1 MESAPTVNRPPPRQV
16 RTGHDLRAESL
27 LLLVVLTWAANYPV
41 TKYGIA
47 QLDIFVFNAIRYVVA
62 SLLLALLFRATRST
76 WAPVGAGDWLKL
88 LRAGFIASVLY
99 QIAFITGLSMTTA
112 GNSAVLMATSP
123 LWTVLIS
130 ARMHRE
136 PVGRQ
141 LWIGMILSLAGVVM
155 IIAGSGKKF
164 AWGETDMLGDVI
176 CLGAAILWALNT
188 NLQKPLLGRYSPIQL
203 TLIMMTIGAVG
214 LSLVAL
220 PAALKMSWTAVEWPR
235 YGAAVWSGSFSIAIA
250 NIIWST
256 GVQRLGP
263 GRTGSFQN
271 LIPVVALVIAY
282 FFLEEVPLKIQLAG
296 TVVTLLGVWYARR

>member
-136 PVGRQ
+136 PVDRQ

>member
-1 MESAPTVNRPPPRQV
+1 MEPASTDDHPPPQHVKPGR
-16 RTGHDLRAESL
+16 DLRAEAL

-41 TKYGIA
+41 AKYGIA

-88 LRAGFIASVLY
+88 LRAGFVAGVLY

-112 GNSAVLMATSP
+112 GNSAVLMATAP
-123 LWTVLIS
+123 LWTVVIS

-136 PVGRQ
+136 PVSRR
-141 LWIGMILSLAGVVM
+141 LWIGMTLSLAGVVM
-155 IIAGSGKKF
+155 IVAGSGKKI
-164 AWGETDMLGDVI
+164 AWGGTDMLGDVI
-176 CLGAAILWALNT
+176 CLGAAVLWALNT

-220 PAALKMSWTAVEWPR
+220 PAAFRMSWGAVEWPR
-235 YGAAVWSGSFSIAIA
+235 YGAAVWSGSFSIAMA
-250 NIIWST
+250 NVIWSH

-263 GRTGSFQN
+263 GRTGNFGN

-282 FFLEEVPLKIQLAG
+282 FVLEEVPLMIQLG
-296 TVVTLLGVWYARR
+296 GIVITLLGVWYARR